1 MLLSKQDYIGRVSSK
16 QPKLY
21 INGERIK
28 DFVEHPNIKPI
39 IDSIGLTYEL
49 ALKDEFKGLANA
61 NSQFINEPINRFLHI
76 YTEKEDLIKRI
87 KLARLLSQKL
97 ATCNYRCVGCDILN
111 ALYATTYE
119 MDEYLKTNYH
129 ERITNYIKYA
139 QQHDLAVS
147 GALTDVKGDR
157 SKKPNK
163 QDDMYLK
170 IVEKKSDGIVVK
182 GAKICQSGALVV
194 DETVVMPT
202 IALEEDDKAYA
213 VAFAIESGTEGVT
226 YILQNNAYEAKKRE
240 NPGWE
245 SGNPYGDRG
254 TFLVVFD
261 NVFVPWD
268 RVFMCEEY
276 NYAGLLV
283 NNFSSIHRYVGA
295 GCKAG
300 FIDTMLGAAKLMAE
314 YNGIQNASHVTNKI
328 TDIVKGQEGC
338 YACGLAA
345 GYESVKTKS
354 GVFLPNTLYSN
365 ISKTLGL
372 PAIATAAVNLADI
385 TGGVC
390 VTAPSENDLNNPEI
404 GKYIEHYLKGSD
416 IATTKD
422 RMKLIKFVEYWIAGP
437 HLAGA
442 IHGGGSPI
450 TPNIFIQRL
459 ANVDEKKELVKE
471 LLNIEMED

>member
-1 MLLSKQDYIGRVSSK
+1 MLSKKQDYVKRISAK
-16 QPKLY
+16 KPNLY
-21 INGERIK
+21 INGEKIQN
-28 DFVEHPNIKPI
+28 FVEHPNIKPI

-49 ALKDEFKGLANA
+49 ALKDEFKDITVA
-61 NSQFINEPINRFLHI
+61 NSQFIDEPVNRFLHI

-87 KLARLLSQKL
+87 NLARLLSQKL

-111 ALYATTYE
+111 ALFATTYD
-119 MDEYLKTNYH
+119 MDEALKTNYH
-129 ERITNYIKYA
+129 ERLLNYIKHA
-139 QQHDLAVS
+139 QQNDLAIS
-147 GALTDVKGDR
+147 GALTDVRGDR
-157 SKKPNK
+157 SKAPSQ

-170 IVEKKSDGIVVK
+170 IVEKKSNGIVVK

-194 DETVVMPT
+194 DETIVMPT
-202 IALEEDDKAYA
+202 IALKDSDKAYA

-226 YILQNNAYEAKKRE
+226 YVLQNNAYEVKKRE

-254 TFLVVFD
+254 TFLVIFD
-261 NVFVPWD
+261 NVFIPWD

-276 NYAGLLV
+276 SYAALLV
-283 NNFSSIHRYVGA
+283 SNFSDIHRYVGS

-300 FIDTMLGAAKLMAE
+300 FIDTMIGAAKLMSE
-314 YNGIQNASHVTNKI
+314 YNGIQNASHVVNKI
-328 TDIVKGQEGC
+328 TDTVKAQESC

-345 GYESVKTKS
+345 GYESNKTKS
-354 GVFLPNTLYSN
+354 GVWLPNSLYSN

-372 PAIATAAVNLADI
+372 PAITTAAINLADI
-385 TGGVC
+385 TGGIC
-390 VTAPSENDLNNPEI
+390 VTAPSEKDLHNPEI

-416 IATTKD
+416 AATTEQ

-437 HLAGA
+437 HLGGA

-459 ANVDEKKELVKE
+459 AKIDDKKTLIKE
-471 LLNIEMED
+471 LLKI

>member
-1 MLLSKQDYIGRVSSK
+1 MLSSK
-16 QPKLY
+16 QEYVKRISKKKPVLY
-21 INGERIK
+21 IKGEKI
-28 DFVEHPNIKPI
+28 DNFVEHPNIKPM
-39 IDSIGLTYEL
+39 IDSIGLTYDL
-49 ALKDEFKGLANA
+49 ALKEEFKDLMVA
-61 NSQFINEPINRFLHI
+61 NSQFVNEPINRFLHI

-111 ALYATTYE
+111 ALYATTYD
-119 MDEYLKTNYH
+119 MDETLKTTYH
-129 ERITNYIKYA
+129 NRLLDYIKYV
-139 QQHDLAVS
+139 QQNDLAVS
-147 GALTDVKGDR
+147 GALTDVRGDR
-157 SKKPNK
+157 SKTPSQ

-170 IVEKKSDGIVVK
+170 ILEKKADGIVVK

-202 IALEEDDKAYA
+202 IALKESDKAYA

-226 YILQNNAYEAKKRE
+226 YVLQNNAYEAKKRE
-240 NPGWE
+240 TPGWE

-254 TFLVVFD
+254 TFLVIFD

-276 NYAGLLV
+276 NFAGLLV
-283 NNFSSIHRYVGA
+283 SNFTDIHRYVGS

-300 FIDTMLGAAKLMAE
+300 FIDTMVGAAKLMSE
-314 YNGIQNASHVTNKI
+314 YNGIQNASHIVNKI
-328 TDIVKGQEGC
+328 TDIVKGQESC

-345 GYESVKTKS
+345 GYEGVKTKS
-354 GVFLPNTLYSN
+354 GLYLPNALYSN
-365 ISKTLGL
+365 VSKTLGL
-372 PAIATAAVNLADI
+372 PAIAQAAINLADI

-390 VTAPSENDLNNPEI
+390 VTAPSEEDLKNPEI

-416 IATTKD
+416 SVTTEE

-459 ANVDEKKELVKE
+459 ANVDEKKSFVKE
-471 LLNIEMED
+471 LLDIK